1 MSGRGGR
8 LHRGNLQTPQVAGED
23 AARLLKTH
31 DPEARRPEAR
41 VPKAH
46 DPEAR
51 RLEARVPE
59 EARAQEARVQEARAQ
74 EARVQE
80 ANVQEAR
87 LRTGARLRSRTIRR
101 NSRARNR
108 VSSRHQLR
116 WSNKGFYRSVEN
128 IGASDCG
135 RS

>member
-41 VPKAH
+41 VPKTH

-59 EARAQEARVQEARAQ
+59 EARAQEARVQEASVQEARAQ

-80 ANVQEAR
+80 A
-87 LRTGARLRSRTIRR
+87 
-101 NSRARNR
+101 R
-108 VSSRHQLR
+108 VREQLR
-116 WSNKGFYRSVEN
+116 WSNKDFYR
-128 IGASDCG
+128 
-135 RS
+135 

>member
-41 VPKAH
+41 VPKTH

-51 RLEARVPE
+51 RLEAHDPEDPQTKQTRIINKANTTKSATIMLYRRIPHEVP
-59 EARAQEARVQEARAQ
+59 
-74 EARVQE
+74 
-80 ANVQEAR
+80 
-87 LRTGARLRSRTIRR
+87 LFL
-101 NSRARNR
+101 
-108 VSSRHQLR
+108 HF
-116 WSNKGFYRSVEN
+116 WST
-128 IGASDCG
+128 DT
-135 RS
+135 